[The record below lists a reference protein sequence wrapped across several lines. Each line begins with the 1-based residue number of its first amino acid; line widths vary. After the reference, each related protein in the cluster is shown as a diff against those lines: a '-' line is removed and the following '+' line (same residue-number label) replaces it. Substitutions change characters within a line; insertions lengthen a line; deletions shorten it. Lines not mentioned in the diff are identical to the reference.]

1 MDRYRKLGDALKGLF
16 PEGSKPLP
24 LFNAEVVSIEGQS
37 CTIRLDELEI
47 DGVRLKA
54 TINESGDKLLLTPPI
69 GSMVLVGS
77 LSGDFKDLAVVSV
90 DQFEKLEYQQSGLN
104 ILIDGTDG
112 KIAISND
119 SSDLKGIF
127 QSLADLL
134 KQFKVYTA
142 NGPSG
147 TPIATTMQQIN
158 AFETDF
164 KNLLK

>member
-1 MDRYRKLGDALKGLF
+1 MDKYRKLGDALKGLF
-16 PEGSKPLP
+16 PEESKPLP
-24 LFNAEVVSIEGQS
+24 LFNAEVVSIQGES

-54 TINESGDKLLLTPPI
+54 TINESGDKLLITPPA
-69 GSMVLVGS
+69 GSMVLVGT
-77 LSGDFKDLAVVSV
+77 LTGDLKDLAVVSV
-90 DQFEKLEYQQSGLN
+90 DQFERLEYQQNGLKV
-104 ILIDGTDG
+104 LIDGTDG
-112 KIAISND
+112 KIAISNEAT
-119 SSDLKGIF
+119 DLKGIF

-134 KQFKVYTA
+134 REFKVYTA

-147 TPIATTMQQIN
+147 TPIATTVQKIM